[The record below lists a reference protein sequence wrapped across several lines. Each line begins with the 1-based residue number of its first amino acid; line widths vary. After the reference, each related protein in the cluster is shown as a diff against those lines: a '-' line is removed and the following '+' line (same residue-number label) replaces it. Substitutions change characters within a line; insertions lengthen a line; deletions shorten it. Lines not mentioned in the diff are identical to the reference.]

1 MSERNEKM
9 AAMLAADAPAA
20 RDLAFEL
27 AVMDRIERRRF
38 ARGMALNLMLGLGA
52 ALVLAM
58 LMPGFDVAAQ
68 LMAGI
73 NRWLMPAAAVA
84 LTLPFCWWML
94 RRVV

>member
-27 AVMDRIERRRF
+27 TVMDRIERRRF

-73 NRWLMPAAAVA
+73 NRWLTPAVAVA
-84 LTLPFCWWML
+84 LTLPFCWWMV
-94 RRVV
+94 RRTI